1 MDVLIMTMMT
11 CLLLISNHDILQKK
25 KVKIFNLKC
34 GGLAKFSAVFSY
46 WELLIFFMKQNT
58 NIRIHIHI
66 QTHEIQLVA
75 GSHTLFGLQ
84 SNETH

>member
-46 WELLIFFMKQNT
+46 WQLLIFFMKQNT
-58 NIRIHIHI
+58 NL
-66 QTHEIQLVA
+66 QNHEIQVVA
-75 GSHTLFGLQ
+75 GSHISFGLQ